1 MEGVEEMNTYYF
13 LVALL
18 ATTTLVAP
26 CVYIVGNL
34 QHGHSLKETLYE
46 TWEDSPALIV
56 YLDIMQFIAFMVYTT
71 FLVSNEV

>member
-34 QHGHSLKETLYE
+34 QSGRSLKDALQA
-46 TWEDSPALIV
+46 TWDDSPALIV
-56 YLDIMQFIAFMVYTT
+56 YLDIMQFIAFTVYIT
-71 FLVSNEV
+71 FFGK